1 MNVPHQKPARSNHE
15 GRVMANLKNLLPPM
29 TLSER
34 EWFDKC
40 PKAVLFE
47 IARQFGMRVADDFS
61 AEAGFAEMVKEW
73 QSLYDNAI
81 VPQKPARVRDTLTIL
96 AKMHPEIR
104 RCYDDQGNL
113 ITRTA

>member
-1 MNVPHQKPARSNHE
+1 
-15 GRVMANLKNLLPPM
+15 MANLKNFLPPM

-61 AEAGFAEMVKEW
+61 ADAAFKVMQDEW
-73 QSLYDNAI
+73 QALHANGI
-81 VPQKPARVRDTLTIL
+81 VPQKPAKVRDVPTIL
-96 AKMHPEIR
+96 KGMPPEIR
-104 RCYDDQGNL
+104 KYYDDNGNTV
-113 ITRTA
+113 I

>member
-1 MNVPHQKPARSNHE
+1 
-15 GRVMANLKNLLPPM
+15 MAHAKNFMPPM

-61 AEAGFAEMVKEW
+61 GEAAFKVMADEW
-73 QSLYDNAI
+73 AALHQNGI
-81 VPQKPARVRDTLTIL
+81 VPQKPFKPRDEDVIL
-96 AKMHPEIR
+96 SKMHPEVR
-104 RCYDDQGNL
+104 KLYQPN
-113 ITRTA
+113 T